1 MQASQDQLGEPFQ
14 SIISSDLCAWCI
26 YSLHDI
32 ENRRWFVSIIAR
44 GEAVYYKQFM
54 LSLFNNFNP
63 SPPPPQ
69 YCMVHVSALSI
80 MPITFLQES
89 IVFFPSFLSGKHG
102 QVVHC
107 RYSSRSV
114 HYFMDIYNCI
124 SLQRRHLMPKSKLNR
139 FNSLIREPMKVLIF
153 W

>member
-63 SPPPPQ
+63 SPPPILHGARVCIVYHADYFPSREH
-69 YCMVHVSALSI
+69 CFLSI
-80 MPITFLQES
+80 FPLRETRSGGALP
-89 IVFFPSFLSGKHG
+89 VFFPFRALLYGYI
-102 QVVHC
+102 QL
-107 RYSSRSV
+107 Y
-114 HYFMDIYNCI
+114 
-124 SLQRRHLMPKSKLNR
+124 
-139 FNSLIREPMKVLIF
+139 
-153 W
+153 